1 MSRPPSTLPA
11 RAFTLAALALAFG
24 MAAGAQEPLVER
36 QSKVEAAFMRN
47 FARYVS
53 WPSQAFPDEK
63 GPWNVCVIDENHF
76 DASLEQTFQGRVEQ
90 GRPFAVRRAVAPD
103 AVASCHIAFV
113 GDVTPAVRRAVLAQT
128 KTHPVL
134 TVGNTA
140 EFLAEGGIVRLL
152 PGERIEMSINLD
164 QARRASLGI
173 PAKLLEV
180 SREVV
185 ENGSIRRL
193 R

>member
-1 MSRPPSTLPA
+1 MPAALPVRPFA
-11 RAFTLAALALAFG
+11 LAPLALAVG

-53 WPSQAFPDEK
+53 WPSQAFPDDK

-76 DASLEQTFQGRVEQ
+76 DASLEQTFQGRIEQ
-90 GRPFAVRRAVAPD
+90 GRPFAVRRAVPLEAL
-103 AVASCHIAFV
+103 ASCHIVFV
-113 GDVTPAVRRAVLAQT
+113 GDVAPAVRRAALAQT
-128 KTHPVL
+128 RARPVL
-134 TVGNTA
+134 TVGNTPD
-140 EFLAEGGIVRLL
+140 FLAEGGVVRLL
-152 PGERIEMSINLD
+152 AGERIEMSINLD

-185 ENGSIRRL
+185 ENGSTRRL